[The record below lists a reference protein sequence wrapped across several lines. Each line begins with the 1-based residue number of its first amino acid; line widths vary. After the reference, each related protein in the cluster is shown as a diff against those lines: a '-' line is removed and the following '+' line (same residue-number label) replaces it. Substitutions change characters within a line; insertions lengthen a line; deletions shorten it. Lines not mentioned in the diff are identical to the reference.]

1 MLGKSKSRS
10 EDRDQTSQQ
19 IVLSLDSLSYRTGSG
34 TSHPVVKERALLSCR
49 KANRQS
55 LTIAI
60 PSLLVNTLISR
71 CSAGLQFT
79 LRLCRRAR
87 HPAFLECGGSTP
99 LSGLCGVITSRDARS
114 ALFALRT
121 RLRSASQRGIRCF
134 IFPYRRSLSFR
145 ARGPGPGARHN
156 KGRDASVC
164 VRVTPSKARGGACRV
179 PKSRNP
185 SASHGVIEP
194 ALLGLNAVCE
204 GSAAMK

>member
-60 PSLLVNTLISR
+60 PSLLVNSLIPR

-79 LRLCRRAR
+79 LRALPKGPASCFFGVRRLDAAFPSLRCHPERRRA
-87 HPAFLECGGSTP
+87 F
-99 LSGLCGVITSRDARS
+99 
-114 ALFALRT
+114 
-121 RLRSASQRGIRCF
+121 
-134 IFPYRRSLSFR
+134 
-145 ARGPGPGARHN
+145 
-156 KGRDASVC
+156 
-164 VRVTPSKARGGACRV
+164 TPSEREGKRV
-179 PKSRNP
+179 AERDS
-185 SASHGVIEP
+185 
-194 ALLGLNAVCE
+194 L
-204 GSAAMK
+204 

>member
-55 LTIAI
+55 LTIRI

-99 LSGLCGVITSRDARS
+99 LSQIPIPSEGIPPCPPRLCVHLLLGVIPSGDA
-114 ALFALRT
+114 
-121 RLRSASQRGIRCF
+121 RSASQRGICCF
-134 IFPYRRSLSFR
+134 IY
-145 ARGPGPGARHN
+145 
-156 KGRDASVC
+156 
-164 VRVTPSKARGGACRV
+164 
-179 PKSRNP
+179 
-185 SASHGVIEP
+185 ASHLSPRNKPYIFSHPRSSLYPEVHK
-194 ALLGLNAVCE
+194 LRFQ
-204 GSAAMK
+204 

>member
-60 PSLLVNTLISR
+60 PLLLVNTLISD
-71 CSAGLQFT
+71 CVV
-79 LRLCRRAR
+79 AR
-87 HPAFLECGGSTP
+87 
-99 LSGLCGVITSRDARS
+99 V
-114 ALFALRT
+114 
-121 RLRSASQRGIRCF
+121 
-134 IFPYRRSLSFR
+134 SFR

-164 VRVTPSKARGGACRV
+164 VRQGHVASRSRGIPPCPPRLCVYLLLGVIPSGDARSASQRGIRCFTFPSHPASAEQTLYFFRLAFLFISRGAQAPFPIRKRLSSSPVNC
-179 PKSRNP
+179 PP
-185 SASHGVIEP
+185 SAPV
-194 ALLGLNAVCE
+194 NQ
-204 GSAAMK
+204 

>member
-60 PSLLVNTLISR
+60 PLLLVNTLISDCVVAR
-71 CSAGLQFT
+71 VSFRARGPGPGARHNKGRDASVCVRQGHVASRSRGIPPCPP
-79 LRLCRRAR
+79 RLCV
-87 HPAFLECGGSTP
+87 HL
-99 LSGLCGVITSRDARS
+99 LLGVITSRDARS

-121 RLRSASQRGIRCF
+121 RLRSASQRGTCCF
-134 IFPYRRSLSFR
+134 TSPYRSRLSFR
-145 ARGPGPGARHN
+145 AE
-156 KGRDASVC
+156 GRDASVC
-164 VRVTPSKARGGACRV
+164 VRVTPSKATGGACRV

-185 SASHGVIEP
+185 SQ
-194 ALLGLNAVCE
+194 
-204 GSAAMK
+204 

>member
-10 EDRDQTSQQ
+10 EDRDPTPQQ

-55 LTIAI
+55 QTLTA
-60 PSLLVNTLISR
+60 SELLVNPLISR

-87 HPAFLECGGSTP
+87 HPAFLECGGPTP
-99 LSGLCGVITSRDARS
+99 LSHLCAVIPSGDARS

-134 IFPYRRSLSFR
+134 TFPYRRSLSFR
-145 ARGPGPGARHN
+145 AQ
-156 KGRDASVC
+156 GRDASAC
-164 VRVTPSKARGGACRV
+164 VRVTRAKRREAHVASRSRGIPPPLTV
-179 PKSRNP
+179 
-185 SASHGVIEP
+185 
-194 ALLGLNAVCE
+194 
-204 GSAAMK
+204 